1 MSSNQSIEVD
11 NLKGNFIL
19 IGEGSYIKTENID
32 VYGTNIDGSYLQN
45 KEGFEVESLNVTD
58 TNKVNILTDS
68 IEMFAK
74 KATYS
79 KKINTIELFDE
90 VKIIRGKEIIIGD
103 YATIDTLN
111 ESYKIK
117 NINSKSVKVLITEDN
132 E

>member
-1 MSSNQSIEVD
+1 
-11 NLKGNFIL
+11 
-19 IGEGSYIKTENID
+19 
-32 VYGTNIDGSYLQN
+32 
-45 KEGFEVESLNVTD
+45 
-58 TNKVNILTDS
+58 
-68 IEMFAK
+68 MFAK